1 MKHMTKIMLATSIF
15 IVGCSQ
21 KPVVTTKLKTVHNQ
35 FLEIKKDPDINTD
48 AQIELLKAKNLYL
61 QSKTA
66 KSDEEADHLAFMLKK
81 QIELAK
87 QRVKKESL
95 TKKISD
101 LKEAHAKALL
111 SQKESEL
118 IRLKQEK
125 QNALA
130 EAKLAEEAAR
140 LSEAKLLELQE
151 LNAQQTNRGLV
162 LTLGD
167 VLFETGKSKLLSGS
181 VRAIEKLAEFLQD
194 NENRQAIIEGHTDNV
209 GSLTYNLD
217 LSLRRSQSVKNALV
231 DQNISLDRLFIKGYG
246 EMYPVAS
253 NGDAGGRQR
262 NRRVEIVILEEGAN
276 PEDMARENQD

>member
-1 MKHMTKIMLATSIF
+1 
-15 IVGCSQ
+15 
-21 KPVVTTKLKTVHNQ
+21 
-35 FLEIKKDPDINTD
+35 
-48 AQIELLKAKNLYL
+48 
-61 QSKTA
+61 
-66 KSDEEADHLAFMLKK
+66 MLKK